1 MRLSR
6 TFEVLGES
14 GGPKWRA
21 SSGGPK
27 WPAISGADAMKYRNE
42 ERVARYLRRCAA
54 KRIG

>member
-21 SSGGPK
+21 S
-27 WPAISGADAMKYRNE
+27 SGADAMKYRNE